1 MGASLFWKYTHGK
14 ILASVPRARV
24 YFFANKLQLWRL
36 IEKDVV
42 SQFKPVSAGVPL
54 TSIRIVNIIVFEPR
68 CRVSWASQRHKAV
81 RCLENTVATVT
92 VHHKKSKLDSGG
104 AGKWTSQTQAHTPK
118 KWSARIPNICIT
130 RGIFYITILTS
141 WNWAISACEDIKR
154 SRKSTVTP
162 CNLFVDFG
170 RGTRISCQTETF
182 RLVSTHKIVSSRTTQ
197 IAESWQIWQATGWIY
212 YVLPHSVQTISEYS
226 VFQTI

>member
-1 MGASLFWKYTHGK
+1 MPW
-14 ILASVPRARV
+14 ARV
-24 YFFANKLQLWRL
+24 CFFVNTLQLWRL

-68 CRVSWASQRHKAV
+68 CRVSRASQCHKAAWAWFDV
-81 RCLENTVATVT
+81 WKTRSPLSPITTKT
-92 VHHKKSKLDSGG
+92 PSSDLTGPG
-104 AGKWTSQTQAHTPK
+104 RQTQASPPK
-118 KWSARIPNICIT
+118 KWCTRSPNVCIT
-130 RGIFYITILTS
+130 QRILYITILTR
-141 WNWAISACEDIKR
+141 WNSAIWACEDIKR
-154 SRKSTVTP
+154 SRKPSVTP

-170 RGTRISCQTETF
+170 RGTSISCQTETF

-212 YVLPHSVQTISEYS
+212 YVLPHSVQTISKYS